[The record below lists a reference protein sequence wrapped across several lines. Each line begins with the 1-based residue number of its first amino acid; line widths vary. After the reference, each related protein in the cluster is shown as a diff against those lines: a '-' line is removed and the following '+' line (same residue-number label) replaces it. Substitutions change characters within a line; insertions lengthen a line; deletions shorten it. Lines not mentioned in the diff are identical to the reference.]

1 MTPNINVARKLV
13 LAWGVHSTCT
23 SDPASIEEM
32 VDNASIAAAQHGFS
46 VPTLPL
52 VVVAG
57 TPFGVVG
64 STNLMRIVWPAPASR
79 ILSPARRE
87 ATAVD
92 RNSEIEQTLHT

>member
-23 SDPASIEEM
+23 SDPASVEEM
-32 VDNASIAAAQHGFS
+32 VDNASAAAVLHGFS

-64 STNLMRIVWPAPASR
+64 STNLMRIVWPAPYSHV
-79 ILSPARRE
+79 LSPTQRE
-87 ATAVD
+87 AATTD
-92 RNSEIEQTLHT
+92 RNPDVEQALHI